1 MKKLFAMLLAMAMMV
16 SLFACSNDKPDPTK
30 EGSEPPASQGT
41 EESAKPEE
49 SSAPSEAPAA
59 PAENPDDIPDT
70 MTSSDNKYQVAFIT
84 DVGQLKDKSFNQG
97 TFDGVKLYAA
107 ANNKSYKY
115 YQPANGDQA
124 TDDDR
129 YDAMKF
135 AVEGGAE
142 VVVCAG
148 FMQTAALSKAAA
160 EFPDVPFIF
169 IDGSPIDG
177 CDNVAAI
184 AFAEHQSGYLAGYAV
199 VKEGYEK
206 LGFSGGGGGTNPAC
220 CRFGYGFVQGANDA
234 AKELGKTVDIN
245 YSWLYGASF
254 SASTDLQTMINGWYN
269 NGTEIVF
276 ACGGSMFQSI
286 VAAAAA
292 NDGAVVGVD
301 VDQSAQ
307 SDTVVTSAMK
317 GLSASVQWAVAK
329 VYDDSFSDIGGK
341 GTSLGAKDDAVGLPT
356 ATWSLEN
363 YSVEEYEAQLAD
375 MASGKLVVDS
385 METEADFAKLSTT
398 PWSNVK
404 LNVIE

>member
-1 MKKLFAMLLAMAMMV
+1 M
-16 SLFACSNDKPDPTK
+16 
-30 EGSEPPASQGT
+30 
-41 EESAKPEE
+41 
-49 SSAPSEAPAA
+49 
-59 PAENPDDIPDT
+59 
-70 MTSSDNKYQVAFIT
+70 
-84 DVGQLKDKSFNQG
+84 
-97 TFDGVKLYAA
+97 
-107 ANNKSYKY
+107 
-115 YQPANGDQA
+115 
-124 TDDDR
+124 
-129 YDAMKF
+129 
-135 AVEGGAE
+135 
-142 VVVCAG
+142 
-148 FMQTAALSKAAA
+148 
-160 EFPDVPFIF
+160 
-169 IDGSPIDG
+169 
-177 CDNVAAI
+177 
-184 AFAEHQSGYLAGYAV
+184 

-245 YSWLYGASF
+245 YSWLYGADF

-269 NGTEIVF
+269 NDTEIVF

-385 METEADFAKLSTT
+385 METEADFAKLTT
-398 PWSNVK
+398 TEWSNVK